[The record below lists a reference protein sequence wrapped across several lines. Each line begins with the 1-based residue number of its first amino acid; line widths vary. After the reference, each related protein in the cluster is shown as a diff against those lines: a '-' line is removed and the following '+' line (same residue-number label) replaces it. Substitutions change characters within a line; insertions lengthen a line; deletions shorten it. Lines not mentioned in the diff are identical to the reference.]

1 MRKAMRRSGVLIVA
15 ALLAGAAT
23 LVGVVRLPLPWEGGS
38 HVVPGLGEAVVV
50 EFDSVGVPHI
60 RATSRT
66 DAYAALGYAT
76 ARDRLFQMDM
86 LRRKTGGRLAEIFG
100 SALVKDDSWSRA
112 MGFERLAGAILR
124 QLPAEQGAALTAYA
138 AGVNQAMRDA
148 LAWPWEFTVLA
159 YAPEP
164 WRLQDSIL
172 VALNLADLS
181 YSADQER
188 AASVMR
194 AALPEAVV
202 DFLTPDGDCYN
213 EMLAPRTPERCTPG
227 ALPAREIEQLMREA
241 GGRERSAG
249 LVQNERAPRGSNGW
263 VVARGKTRDG
273 RAILANDMHLS
284 LETPNIWYQADLA
297 YGSRR
302 VEGLTLPGLPM
313 VITGTNGRV
322 AWGLTSVE
330 GDFAD
335 LARLRRDAAEPSKY
349 LTSDGA
355 REFSAR
361 VERIG
366 VRGAPEIVLQVKET
380 IWGPV
385 LPEPLL
391 GEEVALRWTM
401 LDPIATN
408 LDLMDMDSVATA
420 AEAAPVMRG
429 AGVPPLN
436 ALLADSSGSVM
447 WTLMGKIPKRRG
459 LSGLFAEFWDDGS
472 VGWDGY
478 YSQQELPSIVD
489 PASGY
494 IVSANQRMLGAAD
507 FAPKIGHDYSGG
519 FRAWR
524 IDQRLNES
532 SRIDESDMAALQ
544 LDASTEFYR
553 YYQTLARRA
562 LNAPESEGDKDAAAL
577 IHALETWDGRAED
590 NSLGLPLIVE
600 FRNSLI
606 DAVLSPLLA
615 RCRALEP
622 GFVYEWSNA
631 DVPVQRIIDSGRAE
645 LLPDRDTHHD
655 WPHFLRAVLR
665 ESARRL
671 AQSNGRRPV
680 DDLRWGEAN
689 RVEIRHPL
697 AAATPLLAPVLN
709 MPRVPV
715 AGCRQCVRFYFA
727 DAGKSSGA
735 NARMVVAPGRE
746 SEGLMQM
753 AAGQS
758 GQFGSPHYAD
768 REMDW
773 VAGRSRPF
781 RATNFDGR
789 MILNPAR

>member
-1 MRKAMRRSGVLIVA
+1 MLEAMRRLGALTVA
-15 ALLAGAAT
+15 ALLAGTAA
-23 LVGVVRLPLPWEGGS
+23 LYGIVRLPLPEANGS
-38 HVVPGLGEAVVV
+38 HVLPTLGDAVVV

-60 RATSRT
+60 HAMSRA

-86 LRRKTGGRLAEIFG
+86 LRRKAGGRLAELFG
-100 SALVKDDSWSRA
+100 SALVKEDSWSRT

-124 QLPAEQGAALTAYA
+124 QLPAEQQAAVTAYA

-148 LAWPWEFTVLA
+148 PAWPWEFAALA

-164 WRLQDSIL
+164 WRPQDSIL

-202 DFLTPDGDCYN
+202 ELLTPDSDCYN
-213 EMLAPRTPERCTPG
+213 EMLAPRTPERCASG
-227 ALPAREIEQLMREA
+227 ALPARELEQLMREA
-241 GGRERSAG
+241 AGRERAAG
-249 LVQNERAPRGSNGW
+249 LVQNERTPRGSNGW
-263 VVARGKTRDG
+263 VVAPGKTRDG

-284 LETPNIWYQADLA
+284 LETPNIWYRADLA
-297 YGSRR
+297 YGSWR

-313 VITGTNGRV
+313 VVTGTNGRV
-322 AWGLTSVE
+322 AWGMTSVE

-335 LARLRRDAAEPSKY
+335 LVRLRRDLAEPSKY
-349 LTSDGA
+349 RAPDGA
-355 REFSAR
+355 RDFSTR
-361 VERIG
+361 VERIA
-366 VRGAPEIVLQVKET
+366 VRGAAEIALQVKET
-380 IWGPV
+380 VWGPV

-401 LDPIATN
+401 LDPVATN
-408 LDLMDMDSVATA
+408 LDLMDMDRIATA
-420 AEAAPVMRG
+420 ADAAPLMRG

-436 ALLADSSGSVM
+436 ALLADNTGSII

-459 LSGLFAEFWDDGS
+459 LNGLFAEFWDDGG

-478 YSQQELPSIVD
+478 YSQEELPSIVD
-489 PASGY
+489 PPSGY
-494 IVSANQRMLGAAD
+494 IVNANQRMLGAAD

-524 IDQRLNES
+524 INQRLSEL
-532 SRIDESDMAALQ
+532 SRVDEKDMAALQ

-553 YYQTLARRA
+553 YYQTLALRA
-562 LNAPESEGDKDAAAL
+562 LKASESGNHEESVAL
-577 IHALETWDGRAED
+577 IHALEAWDGRAED
-590 NSLGLPLIVE
+590 KSLGLPLLVE
-600 FRNSLI
+600 FRKSLTE
-606 DAVLSPLLA
+606 AVLSPLLA
-615 RCRALEP
+615 RCHALDP
-622 GFVYEWSNA
+622 SFVYDWSNA
-631 DVPVQRIIDSGRAE
+631 DVPVRRIIDGGRAE
-645 LLPDRDTHHD
+645 FLPERDTHRD
-655 WPHFLRAVLR
+655 WERFLRATLM

-671 AQSNGRRPV
+671 AQSNGRSAV
-680 DDLRWGEAN
+680 ADLSWGEAN

-697 AAATPLLAPVLN
+697 AVAAPFLASFLN

-727 DAGKSSGA
+727 EAGRSSGA
-735 NARMVVAPGRE
+735 NVRMVVAPGRE

-768 REMDW
+768 QEVDW

-781 RATNFDGR
+781 RETKFDGR
-789 MILNPAR
+789 MILTPAP

>member
-1 MRKAMRRSGVLIVA
+1 MRKAMRLSVILIVA
-15 ALLAGAAT
+15 VLLAGVAT
-23 LVGVVRLPLPWEGGS
+23 LIGIIRLPLPEEGGS
-38 HVVPGLGEAVVV
+38 HVLSALGEAVVV

-66 DAYAALGYAT
+66 DAYAALGYVT

-100 SALVKDDSWSRA
+100 SAFVKDDRWSRV

-124 QLPAEQGAALTAYA
+124 QLPAEQRAALTAYA
-138 AGVNQAMRDA
+138 AGVNQAMRDTA
-148 LAWPWEFTVLA
+148 AWPWEFTILA

-164 WRLQDSIL
+164 WRPQDSIL

-194 AALPEAVV
+194 VALPEAVV
-202 DFLTPDGDCYN
+202 DLLTPDGDCYN
-213 EMLAPRTPERCTPG
+213 ELLAPRTPERCTPS

-241 GGRERSAG
+241 KGREKSAG
-249 LVQNERAPRGSNGW
+249 LVQNEHAPRGSNGW
-263 VVARGKTRDG
+263 VVAPGKTRDG
-273 RAILANDMHLS
+273 HAILANDMHLS
-284 LETPNIWYQADLA
+284 LEAPNIWYQADLA

-302 VEGLTLPGLPM
+302 MEGLTLPGLPM
-313 VITGTNGRV
+313 IITGTNGRV

-335 LARLRRDAAEPSKY
+335 LVRLRKDAAAPLQY
-349 LTSDGA
+349 RTPDGA
-355 REFSAR
+355 RDFSNR
-361 VERIG
+361 IERIG
-366 VRGAPEIVLQVKET
+366 VRGAPEIALPVKET

-391 GEEVALRWTM
+391 GSEVALRWTM

-408 LDLMDMDSVATA
+408 LDLMEMDSVATA
-420 AEAAPVMRG
+420 AEAAPLMRG

-436 ALLADSSGSVM
+436 ALLADSSGSIM

-478 YSQQELPSIVD
+478 YSQQELPRIVD

-524 IDQRLNES
+524 IDQRLSLS
-532 SRIDESDMAALQ
+532 SRVDEHDMAALQ

-553 YYQTLARRA
+553 YYQTLALRA
-562 LNAPESEGDKDAAAL
+562 LNAPESEGDEDSAPL
-577 IHALETWDGRAED
+577 IHALEAWDGRAED

-615 RCRALEP
+615 RCRAVDP
-622 GFVYEWSNA
+622 GFVYDWSNA
-631 DVPVQRIIDSGRAE
+631 DVPVRRIIDGGSAE
-645 LLPDRDTHHD
+645 LLPERDTHRD

-671 AQSNGRRPV
+671 AQSNGRNSV
-680 DDLRWGEAN
+680 AELRWGEAN
-689 RVEIRHPL
+689 RVDIRHPL
-697 AAATPLLAPVLN
+697 ATATPFVAPFLN
-709 MPRVPV
+709 MPRIPV
-715 AGCRQCVRFYFA
+715 AGCRQCIRFYFA
-727 DAGKSSGA
+727 EAGKSSGA
-735 NARMVVAPGRE
+735 NVRMVVAPGRE

-758 GQFGSPHYAD
+758 GQLGSQHYSD
-768 REMDW
+768 RQMDW

-781 RATNFDGR
+781 RATTFNGR
-789 MILNPAR
+789 MALTPAP